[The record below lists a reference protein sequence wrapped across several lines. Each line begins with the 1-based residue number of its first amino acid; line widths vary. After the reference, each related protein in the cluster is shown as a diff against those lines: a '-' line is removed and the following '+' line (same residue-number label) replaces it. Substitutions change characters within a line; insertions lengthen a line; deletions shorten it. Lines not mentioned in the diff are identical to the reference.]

1 MTTAPKSKNPAPKAA
16 KPAVCPLCG
25 KPAVAEH
32 RPFCSARCRA
42 IDLGRW
48 FGEDYRLPTNEAPF
62 TDSE

>member
-1 MTTAPKSKNPAPKAA
+1 MTDEPAPDRRPRR
-16 KPAVCPLCG
+16 KPAGACPICG
-25 KPAVAEH
+25 QKAQEAH

-48 FGEDYRLPTNEAPF
+48 FGEDYRLPSDEAPL